1 MSDYTVFKGAQVRLE
16 RKKIRLLKLD
26 EAGDKDDYVEGDMAF
41 RLGIVWELTK
51 DVMSFQ
57 RGFDAESG
65 LQRNVVSLV
74 RQ

>member
-1 MSDYTVFKGAQVRLE
+1 MRLE

-26 EAGDKDDYVEGDMAF
+26 EACYKDDYVEGDMAF
-41 RLGIVWELTK
+41 RFGIVWELTK
-51 DVMSFQ
+51 DVMSFR

>member
-1 MSDYTVFKGAQVRLE
+1 MELSCNSNKLKWESYL
-16 RKKIRLLKLD
+16 IPIPKLD
-26 EAGDKDDYVEGDMAF
+26 EADDRDDYVEGDMAF

>member
-1 MSDYTVFKGAQVRLE
+1 MRLE

-26 EAGDKDDYVEGDMAF
+26 EAGDTDDYVEGDMAF
-41 RLGIVWELTK
+41 RFGIVWELTK

-57 RGFDAESG
+57 RGFDVESG

>member
-1 MSDYTVFKGAQVRLE
+1 MQLE
-16 RKKIRLLKLD
+16 RKRIRLLKLD
-26 EAGDKDDYVEGDMAF
+26 EADDRDDYVEGDMAF

-65 LQRNVVSLV
+65 LQRHVVALV